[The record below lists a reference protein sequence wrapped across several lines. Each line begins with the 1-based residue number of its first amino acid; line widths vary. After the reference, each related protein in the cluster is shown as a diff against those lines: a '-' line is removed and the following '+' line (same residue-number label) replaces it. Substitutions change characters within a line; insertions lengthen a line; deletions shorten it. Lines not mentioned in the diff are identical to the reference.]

1 MTYRYSYHSLTIEL
15 PFPCPFLPRVG
26 VDSPPDVT
34 VVHGPVASELDNVVI
49 GDDSWVAGYCWQAA
63 PGRYLLKGGGKSGRF
78 LVENGRRITL
88 QRNRDAV
95 EKRLLFHLLHPVT
108 AALFCQRGL
117 LSLHAS
123 TANTPAGTI
132 ALCGRSQ
139 AGKSTTL
146 AALLRKG
153 CTMVSDD
160 ITIVRRADDGIEAV
174 TGSTVMHLWD
184 DAALNIGLDLSGCD
198 RHPTRR
204 GKAALIAPATPSHR
218 VMPLRKIFI
227 LEPGSGET
235 VGVSRVTGTNKLDAL
250 LECVYGPL
258 FQEEHPGLF
267 PLLSATAEQAEIF
280 RIRRPGDRWS
290 LDEVVS
296 VILDG

>member
-1 MTYRYSYHSLTIEL
+1 MTYRYSYHGLTIEL
-15 PFPCPFLPRVG
+15 PFPCPFLPRIG
-26 VDSPPDVT
+26 DDGAPDVT
-34 VVHGPVASELDNVVI
+34 VVHGPVAGKLDNAVI
-49 GDDSWVAGYCWQAA
+49 TDDSRAAGYCWQAA
-63 PGRYLLKGGGKSGRF
+63 PGRYLLKGGLKSGRF
-78 LVENGRRITL
+78 LVEGGRRITL

-95 EKRLLFHLLHPVT
+95 EKRILFHLLHPVT

-123 TANTPAGTI
+123 SADTPAGTI

-146 AALLRKG
+146 AALLSKG

-160 ITIVRRADDGIEAV
+160 ITIVRHGQDHVEAAA
-174 TGSTVMHLWD
+174 GSTVMHLWD
-184 DAALNIGLDLSGCD
+184 DAAHRVGLDLSGCD

-204 GKAALIAPATPSHR
+204 GKAALVAPTGPSAGG
-218 VMPLRKIFI
+218 MPLRTIYI
-227 LEPGSGET
+227 LEPGTGET
-235 VGVSRVTGTNKLDAL
+235 VDVSRVIGTNKLDAL

-267 PLLSATAEQAEIF
+267 PLLSATAEQVAIV